1 MRIYNGKVDWTETRL
16 TKLQRMARLG
26 YTSYEIS
33 AAIGVSRSAVCAKCW
48 RLGIKLR
55 GKPLNGVNDRLALVA

>member
-1 MRIYNGKVDWTETRL
+1 MRSKQVRIDWNDDRMSN
-16 TKLQRMARLG
+16 LQRMARLG

-48 RLGIKLR
+48 RIGITLMGSTCKKT
-55 GKPLNGVNDRLALVA
+55 KPRHI

>member
-1 MRIYNGKVDWTETRL
+1 MRSPQVRIDWNDDRMS
-16 TKLQRMARLG
+16 KLQRMARLG

-48 RLGIKLR
+48 RIGITLR
-55 GKPLNGVNDRLALVA
+55 GMTCQKTKTRHI